1 MRASISSHPCATSN
15 SRNDQN
21 SNNIETNNFQE
32 TKKNA
37 SDHHQFLC
45 KDIPDDSN
53 SQQLISPQI
62 SLNTCLW
69 SKDYTGTMDSD
80 NSPLI
85 SEQRSHTG
93 GDTEPLKPE
102 PLLTF
107 NSSLMSH
114 PKCNEPQQEV
124 TTIQGV
130 KLSAVPEKT
139 AVGSPTGLETDNEN
153 VSGLKVAQPQTSQSV
168 PDVWK
173 LDKLREEINLTKS
186 PKTTVAIVLNLEPK
200 PGQKNNHNG
209 SEMIS
214 QYLQGAELC
223 EAKPLASLNSG
234 SAETTIISAESD
246 ETGLDN
252 HSLSKSSLVGESP
265 SALSNSDLEK
275 LKCASAKL
283 SCKEK
288 TDTCELVYG
297 DTLNSQ
303 ELCDGADKLTGAR
316 AAGTA
321 FLHINQGAMTDFCHT
336 EERTMSSALNP
347 VEGEVFA
354 ENNVNKQLCIANAA
368 QSAGTENSA
377 REEEINPEA
386 PREAK
391 CCRPKALTLP
401 GRGGEETQPGEE
413 SQLEVVAPTED
424 TQVTQGRV
432 HVTVLQHFLF
442 SLNDFPLRVPF
453 SWKTCCSKA
462 HVALLN
468 DGKQQFNVCL
478 LIVPNYHK

>member
-1 MRASISSHPCATSN
+1 MHTILETERESNETLEVCASISSHPRVTSN
-15 SRNDQN
+15 SRSDQN
-21 SNNIETNNFQE
+21 GNNIETNDTQE
-32 TKKNA
+32 TNKNA
-37 SDHHQFLC
+37 SVHHQFLC
-45 KDIPDDSN
+45 KDIPDYSN
-53 SQQLISPQI
+53 SQQLKSPQI

-69 SKDYTGTMDSD
+69 SKDDTGTVDSD
-80 NSPLI
+80 NDPLI
-85 SEQRSHTG
+85 SEQRSHSG

-107 NSSLMSH
+107 NSSLMSQ
-114 PKCNEPQQEV
+114 PECNEPQQEV
-124 TTIQGV
+124 TAIQGV

-139 AVGSPTGLETDNEN
+139 VVGSPTGLETDNEN

-173 LDKLREEINLTKS
+173 LDKPREEIDLTKS

-214 QYLQGAELC
+214 QYLQGAQLC
-223 EAKPLASLNSG
+223 EAKPPASLNSG

-246 ETGLDN
+246 ETGLDS
-252 HSLSKSSLVGESP
+252 HSLSKSSLVEESP
-265 SALSNSDLEK
+265 PALSNSDFEK

-283 SCKEK
+283 SCEEK
-288 TDTCELVYG
+288 TDTCELVHS
-297 DTLNSQ
+297 DELNSQ
-303 ELCDGADKLTGAR
+303 ELCGGADKLTGAR
-316 AAGTA
+316 AAGTT
-321 FLHINQGAMTDFCHT
+321 FLHINQGVMTDFCHA

-347 VEGEVFA
+347 VEGETFA
-354 ENNVNKQLCIANAA
+354 ESGVNKQLCIANAA

-386 PREAK
+386 PRETK
-391 CCRPKALTLP
+391 CCRPKALTLL

-424 TQVTQGRV
+424 TEVTSV

-453 SWKTCCSKA
+453 SWKTC
-462 HVALLN
+462 
-468 DGKQQFNVCL
+468 
-478 LIVPNYHK
+478 